1 MQQDNILSTSHKLAA
16 AAISAAL
23 LAMPAFAQSTQGPSS
38 SQTPYLQITAPAGV
52 VTNVTSIA
60 TTLDL
65 VPTTNDPNTPY
76 EIAGILD
83 GLGAYDNGDGTVT
96 VLANHELGSSGG
108 VARRHGGT
116 GTFISALI
124 IDKATLAVLSAT
136 DLTESYVDADG
147 TIRNVANNN
156 ALSLN
161 RFCSGDL
168 PAASAFFSPA
178 SGLGTQDRIYMCGE
192 EGGSTGYA
200 VASVATGSEKG
211 TAYILPAFNLLT
223 NGSGINAVGAWENLL
238 ANPFAQDLTIVA
250 GTNDGGSGV
259 MNNRISLYVGTKQA
273 AGNVVEQA
281 GLKNGIQYLVNVVG
295 NPVEI
300 VDSTTRATNIV
311 NGTRFTL
318 DPATGTQFSRPED
331 GAWDQNNPS
340 DFYFVTTDRLDSA
353 TSTGSNPTVGA
364 SSSGNV
370 GMSRLFRLR
379 FDDITNP
386 ALGGVIEI
394 MVDGGKF
401 DQKVNMLDNMC
412 VGDDSRVYMT
422 EDPGN
427 SPYLAKIWVYDP
439 ITDTLL
445 QLFKMDE
452 GRWGELASAGGTPG
466 AIGPQNNNKEI
477 SGVVDVTSMFPHAVG
492 ESVFLVDV
500 QDHSSD
506 PAVASASSAE
516 GGQLLLFRVAL
527 DGRTTTY
534 GAGCGLTLANA
545 PGSKPVLGNTLL
557 AQVSGIVNNNPAF
570 MMAGT
575 SNTSFGSVALPL
587 SLDNYGLTGCFLNQ
601 DVSLQAFGMTAPV
614 GFGTAL
620 YSLAIPSMSV
630 FTGTEVF
637 FQAYATDIAA
647 NPYGAVLSNGL
658 SVVLGF

>member
-1 MQQDNILSTSHKLAA
+1 MQQDKILLASSKLAT

-23 LAMPAFAQSTQGPSS
+23 LAMPAFAQSTQGPTS

-65 VPTTNDPNTPY
+65 VPTTNAPNTPY
-76 EIAGILD
+76 EIAGIID

-96 VLANHELGSSGG
+96 VLANHELGGSVG
-108 VARRHGGT
+108 VARRHGGN
-116 GTFISALI
+116 GTFISELI

-136 DLTESYVDADG
+136 DLTESYVDAAG
-147 TIRNVANNN
+147 TVRNIANGN
-156 ALSLN
+156 ALTLN

-168 PAASAFFSPA
+168 PAASAFFNSA
-178 SGLGTQDRIYMCGE
+178 SGLGSQDRIYMCGE
-192 EGGSTGYA
+192 EGGANGYA
-200 VASVATGSEKG
+200 VASVATGAEKG
-211 TAYILPAFNLLT
+211 TAYILPAFNLST
-223 NGSGINAVGAWENLL
+223 NGSGINASGAWENLL

-250 GTNDGGSGV
+250 GCNDGGSSV

-281 GLKNGIQYLVNVVG
+281 GLKNGIQYLINVIG

-300 VDSTTRATNIV
+300 VDSATRATNIV
-311 NGTRFTL
+311 NGTRFVL
-318 DPATGTQFSRPED
+318 DTTTGTQFSRPED
-331 GAWDQNNPS
+331 GAWDPNNPR

-364 SSSGNV
+364 SSSGNI

-386 ALGGVIEI
+386 TLGGVVEI

-427 SPYLAKIWVYDP
+427 SPYLAKVWVYDP
-439 ITDTLL
+439 ATDTLV

-452 GRWGELASAGGTPG
+452 GRWGELAILGGTPG
-466 AIGPQNNNKEI
+466 ATLPQNNNKEI
-477 SGVVDVTSMFPHAVG
+477 SGVVDVTQLFPHAAG
-492 ESVFLVDV
+492 ESVFLIDV
-500 QDHSSD
+500 QDHSSN

-516 GGQLLLFRVAL
+516 GGQLLLFRVSL
-527 DGRTTTY
+527 DGRTSAY
-534 GAGCGLTLANA
+534 GAGCGLTLTSA
-545 PGSKPVLGNTLL
+545 PGAKPVLGNTLF
-557 AQVSGIVNNNPAF
+557 AHVDGIVNSNPAF
-570 MMAGT
+570 MMVGT
-575 SNTSFGSVALPL
+575 SNSSFAGASLPL
-587 SLDNYGLTGCFLNQ
+587 ALDVYGITGCFLNQ
-601 DVSLQAFGMTAPV
+601 DISLEAFGMTNPV
-614 GFGTAL
+614 GFTTAIYAL
-620 YSLAIPSMSV
+620 PIPNSPA
-630 FTGTEVF
+630 FTGAEVF
-637 FQAYATDIAA
+637 LQAYSADMSA
-647 NPYGAVLSNGL
+647 NPYGVVLSNGL
-658 SVVLGF
+658 SAVLGL